1 MADRESGI
9 DGMLRRS
16 LAGPAPKLPAD
27 FDRRVL
33 RELRRSSQGTG
44 RRGRILLASYGVVSA
59 ITSAV
64 LMEAE
69 GLEWEAI
76 VVLVVSA
83 AALVA
88 AGPLARGL
96 ARRGAWAAVAPG
108 RR

>member
-1 MADRESGI
+1 
-9 DGMLRRS
+9 MLRDLQRN
-16 LAGPAPKLPAD
+16 
-27 FDRRVL
+27 
-33 RELRRSSQGTG
+33 SQGAG

-64 LMEAE
+64 VMEAE
-69 GLEWEAI
+69 GLEWEPI
-76 VVLVVSA
+76 VALVVSA

-96 ARRGAWAAVAPG
+96 ARRGAWAAVASG